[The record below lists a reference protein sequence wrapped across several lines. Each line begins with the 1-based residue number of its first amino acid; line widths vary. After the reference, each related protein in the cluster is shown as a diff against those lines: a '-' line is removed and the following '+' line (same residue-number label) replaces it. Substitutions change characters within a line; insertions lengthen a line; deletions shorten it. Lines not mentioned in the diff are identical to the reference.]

1 MYVCISVGVGAH
13 GFIRKLPGCSS
24 VQCLFLFFSLIGGQ
38 HNAAILRVFS
48 VYEDTQDVENY
59 YTLPKRIWFLW
70 VPTGCGLVA
79 LFRGRMQ
86 RISFRLSD
94 FFL

>member
-1 MYVCISVGVGAH
+1 MCVSLWGWGHTVS
-13 GFIRKLPGCSS
+13 IRKLPGCSS

-59 YTLPKRIWFLW
+59 YTLLKRIWFLW
-70 VPTGCGLVA
+70 VSTGCGLVA

-86 RISFRLSD
+86 RISF
-94 FFL
+94 